1 MRTLSASKVNSTNL
15 LGVAGVKPSSSN
27 CSFVIPRAAAD
38 FPDAYKC
45 APLSFN
51 TLKWS
56 ARVPKPTP
64 CISCV
69 VISWRDVTPSPAQKI
84 VTSLP
89 SSIADFATKNPKTE
103 RLGFSTPVII
113 CTNNLL
119 HTPILNQRSILSS
132 GYEFSFHDKNKL
144 GALSISLGIFAV
156 VTTINSQT
164 IQLTLWDRDFEKPIA
179 ILQWVN
185 LSYLL
190 MAAVST
196 LLIGRFAD
204 LIGRKRMFIYG
215 LLVYGLSTSLLV
227 TVNSFEL
234 LIIARGLQ
242 ALGAQG
248 VVGLSVGLMTTMFGD
263 ENRGSAVG
271 LIASIG
277 SVTVLFIPLTIGYLA
292 EYNNWSIIFI
302 LPVALSIY

>member
-1 MRTLSASKVNSTNL
+1 MNFLSM
-15 LGVAGVKPSSSN
+15 
-27 CSFVIPRAAAD
+27 I
-38 FPDAYKC
+38 
-45 APLSFN
+45 
-51 TLKWS
+51 
-56 ARVPKPTP
+56 
-64 CISCV
+64 
-69 VISWRDVTPSPAQKI
+69 
-84 VTSLP
+84 
-89 SSIADFATKNPKTE
+89 
-103 RLGFSTPVII
+103 
-113 CTNNLL
+113 
-119 HTPILNQRSILSS
+119 
-132 GYEFSFHDKNKL
+132 KNKL

-227 TVNSFEL
+227 AVNSFEL
-234 LIIARGLQ
+234 LLVARGLQ
-242 ALGAQG
+242 ALGAQC
-248 VVGLSVGLMTTMFGD
+248 VMGLSVGLMTTMFGD

-277 SVTVLFIPLTIGYLA
+277 SVSVLFIPLTIGYLA
-292 EYNNWSIIFI
+292 EYNNWRLFFI
-302 LPVALSIY
+302 LPVALSFISAYILLRVNLGTETATIDKVDVKSLMFITFILSSFSSALTFFRVENISNTISFILLFCCPYFIWLFYKRQQVSF

>member
-1 MRTLSASKVNSTNL
+1 MNFLSM
-15 LGVAGVKPSSSN
+15 
-27 CSFVIPRAAAD
+27 I
-38 FPDAYKC
+38 
-45 APLSFN
+45 
-51 TLKWS
+51 
-56 ARVPKPTP
+56 
-64 CISCV
+64 
-69 VISWRDVTPSPAQKI
+69 
-84 VTSLP
+84 
-89 SSIADFATKNPKTE
+89 
-103 RLGFSTPVII
+103 
-113 CTNNLL
+113 
-119 HTPILNQRSILSS
+119 
-132 GYEFSFHDKNKL
+132 KNKL

-179 ILQWVN
+179 ILQWIN

-234 LIIARGLQ
+234 LIVARGLQ

-248 VVGLSVGLMTTMFGD
+248 VMGLSVGLMTTMFVMKI
-263 ENRGSAVG
+263 E
-271 LIASIG
+271 
-277 SVTVLFIPLTIGYLA
+277 VLQLG
-292 EYNNWSIIFI
+292 
-302 LPVALSIY
+302 